1 MILCVWVGLN
11 TIKIS
16 PGATT
21 IFIGDWVRSW
31 RRQLEV
37 LAVRSWEGGR
47 EKFCSLFHFAPSP
60 IQALAVPL
68 LISIKE
74 FTTSSLSR
82 KISSLK
88 NKHELPEYFSLLL
101 TFCWHGEELAPFRAA
116 IIHNFLAGA
125 DGADRPIHNG
135 WVSLQI
141 TTTLLSVIQFLTVPS
156 LFHYKHD
163 TEL

>member
-1 MILCVWVGLN
+1 MVLRLRLN

-21 IFIGDWVRSW
+21 VFIGDWVRSW
-31 RRQLEV
+31 WRQLEV
-37 LAVRSWEGGR
+37 LAVRSWGGGG
-47 EKFCSLFHFAPSP
+47 EFCYLFPFAPSP
-60 IQALAVPL
+60 LRALAVPL
-68 LISIKE
+68 LISMKE
-74 FTTSSLSR
+74 FTTSTFNR
-82 KISSLK
+82 KISSLQ

-101 TFCWHGEELAPFRAA
+101 TFCWHGGELAPLRAA

-135 WVSLQI
+135 WVLFQV
-141 TTTLLSVIQFLTVPS
+141 TTALLSVIQFLTVPS
-156 LFHYKHD
+156 LLHYKHD